1 MSRLLTTRLPDRPP
15 VPGATPAE
23 DSGEIVSPTAQL
35 RPVSTAQ
42 GERYAVAAIVVQEV
56 ADGAGTT
63 ELTELASRLAD
74 EARRLLLEDRP
85 GSTVTA
91 AVAISDSPAE
101 PVQATQPT
109 QPAQPAQRAH
119 RVEPTQP
126 AEPTQPTQATRPTQA
141 TSPTQAT
148 RPTQPPG
155 PAGPHDGLHIDRHAY
170 RVSVDGHP
178 VELSYREFE
187 LLAFLA
193 EHPGRVFSRRQLVGS
208 VWNGADVGSRTVDVH
223 VRRLRMKL
231 GRYAAGIVTV
241 RNVGYRYEP
250 SRTALGTVA

>member
-1 MSRLLTTRLPDRPP
+1 M
-15 VPGATPAE
+15 
-23 DSGEIVSPTAQL
+23 SPTAQL

-109 QPAQPAQRAH
+109 QP
-119 RVEPTQP
+119 
-126 AEPTQPTQATRPTQA
+126 
-141 TSPTQAT
+141 
-148 RPTQPPG
+148 PG

-170 RVSVDGHP
+170 RVSVDADP

-250 SRTALGTVA
+250 SRTTLGTVA

>member
-1 MSRLLTTRLPDRPP
+1 
-15 VPGATPAE
+15 
-23 DSGEIVSPTAQL
+23 VSPTAQL

-101 PVQATQPT
+101 PAEPAEPT
-109 QPAQPAQRAH
+109 QPAHQIEPAH
-119 RVEPTQP
+119 RVEPAQP
-126 AEPTQPTQATRPTQA
+126 AEPTQP
-141 TSPTQAT
+141 
-148 RPTQPPG
+148 PG
-155 PAGPHDGLHIDRHAY
+155 PAEPRDGLHIDRHAY

-250 SRTALGTVA
+250 SRTTLGTVA

>member
-101 PVQATQPT
+101 PVQ
-109 QPAQPAQRAH
+109 
-119 RVEPTQP
+119 
-126 AEPTQPTQATRPTQA
+126 PTQPTQATRPTQA

>member
-109 QPAQPAQRAH
+109 QP
-119 RVEPTQP
+119 
-126 AEPTQPTQATRPTQA
+126 
-141 TSPTQAT
+141 
-148 RPTQPPG
+148 PG

-170 RVSVDGHP
+170 RVSVDADP

-250 SRTALGTVA
+250 SRTTLGTVA

>member
-109 QPAQPAQRAH
+109 QP
-119 RVEPTQP
+119 
-126 AEPTQPTQATRPTQA
+126 
-141 TSPTQAT
+141 
-148 RPTQPPG
+148 PG

-250 SRTALGTVA
+250 SRTTLGTVA

>member
-101 PVQATQPT
+101 PVQ
-109 QPAQPAQRAH
+109 
-119 RVEPTQP
+119 
-126 AEPTQPTQATRPTQA
+126 PTQPTQ
-141 TSPTQAT
+141 PTQAT

-155 PAGPHDGLHIDRHAY
+155 PAGPDDGLHIDRHAY

-250 SRTALGTVA
+250 SRTTLGTVA

>member
-109 QPAQPAQRAH
+109 QP
-119 RVEPTQP
+119 
-126 AEPTQPTQATRPTQA
+126 
-141 TSPTQAT
+141 
-148 RPTQPPG
+148 PG

-231 GRYAAGIVTV
+231 GPYAAGIVTV

-250 SRTALGTVA
+250 SRTTLGTVA

>member
-1 MSRLLTTRLPDRPP
+1 
-15 VPGATPAE
+15 
-23 DSGEIVSPTAQL
+23 VSPTAQL

-74 EARRLLLEDRP
+74 EARRLLLEERP

-101 PVQATQPT
+101 PTQATQPT
-109 QPAQPAQRAH
+109 H

-126 AEPTQPTQATRPTQA
+126 AEPTQP
-141 TSPTQAT
+141 
-148 RPTQPPG
+148 PG
-155 PAGPHDGLHIDRHAY
+155 PRPDDGLHIDRHAY

-250 SRTALGTVA
+250 NRTTLGTVA

>member
-1 MSRLLTTRLPDRPP
+1 M
-15 VPGATPAE
+15 
-23 DSGEIVSPTAQL
+23 SPTAQL
-35 RPVSTAQ
+35 RPVMTTQ
-42 GERYAVAAIVVQEV
+42 GDRYAVAAIVVQEV

-74 EARRLLLEDRP
+74 EARRLLLEERP
-85 GSTVTA
+85 GSNVTA
-91 AVAISDSPAE
+91 AVAISDTPPAL
-101 PVQATQPT
+101 PVA
-109 QPAQPAQRAH
+109 
-119 RVEPTQP
+119 
-126 AEPTQPTQATRPTQA
+126 
-141 TSPTQAT
+141 
-148 RPTQPPG
+148 
-155 PAGPHDGLHIDRHAY
+155 AGGGLDIDRQAH
-170 RVSVDGHP
+170 RVSVDGRP

-250 SRTALGTVA
+250 ARATLETVA

>member
-1 MSRLLTTRLPDRPP
+1 
-15 VPGATPAE
+15 
-23 DSGEIVSPTAQL
+23 
-35 RPVSTAQ
+35 VSTAQ

-91 AVAISDSPAE
+91 AVAISDSPA
-101 PVQATQPT
+101 
-109 QPAQPAQRAH
+109 
-119 RVEPTQP
+119 QP
-126 AEPTQPTQATRPTQA
+126 AE
-141 TSPTQAT
+141 
-148 RPTQPPG
+148 PTQPPG
-155 PAGPHDGLHIDRHAY
+155 PAGPRDGLHIDRHAY

-223 VRRLRMKL
+223 VRRLRVKL

-250 SRTALGTVA
+250 NRTTLGTVA

>member
-1 MSRLLTTRLPDRPP
+1 
-15 VPGATPAE
+15 
-23 DSGEIVSPTAQL
+23 
-35 RPVSTAQ
+35 VSTAQ

-91 AVAISDSPAE
+91 AVAISDSQPAHQIE
-101 PVQATQPT
+101 PAHRVK
-109 QPAQPAQRAH
+109 PAQPA
-119 RVEPTQP
+119 E
-126 AEPTQPTQATRPTQA
+126 
-141 TSPTQAT
+141 
-148 RPTQPPG
+148 PTQPPG
-155 PAGPHDGLHIDRHAY
+155 PAGPRDGLHIDRHAY

-223 VRRLRMKL
+223 VRRLRVKL

-250 SRTALGTVA
+250 NRTTLGTVA

>member
-1 MSRLLTTRLPDRPP
+1 M
-15 VPGATPAE
+15 
-23 DSGEIVSPTAQL
+23 SPTAQL

-91 AVAISDSPAE
+91 AVAISDS
-101 PVQATQPT
+101 
-109 QPAQPAQRAH
+109 QPAHQIEPAH
-119 RVEPTQP
+119 RVEPAQP
-126 AEPTQPTQATRPTQA
+126 AE
-141 TSPTQAT
+141 
-148 RPTQPPG
+148 PTQPPG
-155 PAGPHDGLHIDRHAY
+155 PAGPRDGLHIDRHAY

-223 VRRLRMKL
+223 VRRLRVKL
-231 GRYAAGIVTV
+231 GQYAAGIVTV

-250 SRTALGTVA
+250 NRTTLGTVA

>member
-1 MSRLLTTRLPDRPP
+1 M
-15 VPGATPAE
+15 
-23 DSGEIVSPTAQL
+23 SPTTQL
-35 RPVSTAQ
+35 RPVSTEQ

-74 EARRLLLEDRP
+74 EARRLLLEERP

-101 PVQATQPT
+101 PTQPARPAQPT
-109 QPAQPAQRAH
+109 QPANH

-126 AEPTQPTQATRPTQA
+126 AHPAE
-141 TSPTQAT
+141 
-148 RPTQPPG
+148 PPG
-155 PAGPHDGLHIDRHAY
+155 PRPDAGLHIDRHAY
-170 RVSVDGHP
+170 RVSVDGHS

-231 GRYAAGIVTV
+231 GPYAAGIVTV

-250 SRTALGTVA
+250 SRTTLGTVA